1 MTTQKTQETTQTIT
15 KNINKFN
22 NSFSQNDNGRLIGNL
37 IKIAPEKQNSD
48 IYNVALATENPY
60 TGTEM
65 HFLKASGDEADKL
78 LHAKKNDMI
87 DLSYKVVSK
96 IVDKQNLVS
105 LNVVTC
111 EVIG

>member
-1 MTTQKTQETTQTIT
+1 MTTQKTQETKTIT
-15 KNINKFN
+15 KTINKFN
-22 NSFSQNDNGRLIGNL
+22 NSFCQNDNGRLIGNL
-37 IKIAPEKQNSD
+37 IKIAPEKQDASV
-48 IYNVALATENPY
+48 YNVALATENPY

-96 IVDKQNLVS
+96 IVNKQNLIS
-105 LNVVTC
+105 LNIVTC